1 MKKIISLLIAITT
14 IVSVLLFAS
23 SCSGGKE
30 ETTSKKETTA
40 AVTTESETN
49 SETTLSTEEQ
59 TTTGQTTEDVTT
71 EPTGREKMPGYED
84 IDFGGLVFLFNATV
98 SDPAENWHDDY
109 TFWVESVKNELIN
122 DAVFDRNEAMKKLYN
137 CSIEV
142 DATGGDAYDADL
154 ASGAGRYIATSHCY
168 KALDI
173 ASSSYYNVFKL
184 GIDFTQEWWDQ
195 DFFRDLSCN
204 GKLFS
209 MCGSFSLVAYRA
221 VWICYYNKNVYDS
234 KFEGTDIYQIVRDKQ
249 WTFDKMIE
257 FIDRVKYD
265 ANGDSEYTFSEGADA
280 DILGYMSTAH
290 NYRSLYFA
298 GGCRY
303 VTKSSDDYDGYFV
316 AALNDPKGQDTIQA
330 AITLT
335 QNSGYLETGY
345 SNCDKG
351 MANGTTLFVSN
362 VLGQLIDVKDAEGLR
377 LGVLP
382 MPMADENQD
391 GYHHMPDNHAAFISV
406 PTSYKDIS
414 VAADFLTL
422 FAYHS
427 HKLVYPAFLNTYK
440 YIYAHD
446 EESGEMV
453 DIILNSICYDP
464 GYLANFSVGFNGYVT
479 TMIQSNKPN
488 QFVQAATKYTKDTE
502 AKINEY
508 MNKIAAIDDNY

>member
-1 MKKIISLLIAITT
+1 MKKILSLLIALSAVI
-14 IVSVLLFAS
+14 SVLMFAS
-23 SCSGGKE
+23 SCNGNTEKTTTKE
-30 ETTSKKETTA
+30 ETTAIVTDDITTVTETEQT
-40 AVTTESETN
+40 
-49 SETTLSTEEQ
+49 TEEQ
-59 TTTGQTTEDVTT
+59 TTEEVSTEL
-71 EPTGREKMPGYED
+71 TGREKMPGYED

-98 SDPAENWHDDY
+98 SDPAVNWHDDY
-109 TFWVESVKNELIN
+109 TFWVESIKNESIN
-122 DAVFDRNEAMKKLYN
+122 DAVFDRNNVMHELYN
-137 CSIEV
+137 CTIEV
-142 DATGGDAYDADL
+142 DASGGSAYDADI
-154 ASGAGRYIATSHCY
+154 ASGAGRYIGTSHCY

-173 ASSSYYNVFKL
+173 ASSSYYNVLKL
-184 GIDFTQEWWDQ
+184 GIDFNQEWWDQ
-195 DFFRDLSCN
+195 DFFRDLSCD

-234 KFEGTDIYQIVRDKQ
+234 KFEGIDIYQMVRDKQ
-249 WTFDKMIE
+249 WTFDTMID
-257 FIDRVKYD
+257 FIDKVKYD

-303 VTKSSDDYDGYFV
+303 VTKSSDDYSGYFISS
-316 AALNDPKGQDTIQA
+316 LNDPKGQDTIQA

-335 QNSGYLETGY
+335 QNDGYLETGY
-345 SNCDKG
+345 SNCDAG

-382 MPMADENQD
+382 MPMAKAGQD
-391 GYHHMPDNHAAFISV
+391 GYHHMPDNHATFISI

-414 VAADFLTL
+414 VAAEFLTL

-427 HKLVYPAFLNTYK
+427 YKLVYPAFLNTYK

-453 DIILNSICYDP
+453 DIILNSVCYDP

-488 QFVQAATKYTKDTE
+488 QFTQAATKYTKDTN
-502 AKINEY
+502 AKIDEY
-508 MNKIAAIDDNY
+508 RSKIAGIDDNY

>member
-1 MKKIISLLIAITT
+1 MKKILSLLIAITT

-23 SCSGGKE
+23 SCSGNTEKTTTKE
-30 ETTSKKETTA
+30 ETTAIVTDDNTTNTETVQT
-40 AVTTESETN
+40 
-49 SETTLSTEEQ
+49 TEEQ
-59 TTTGQTTEDVTT
+59 TEEDVTT
-71 EPTGREKMPGYED
+71 EPNGRQKMPGYED
-84 IDFGGLVFLFNATV
+84 VDFGGLVFLFNATV
-98 SDPAENWHDDY
+98 SDSAVNWHDDY

-122 DAVFDRNEAMKKLYN
+122 DAVYDRNEVMHNLYN
-137 CSIEV
+137 CTIEV
-142 DATGGDAYDADL
+142 DASGGSAYEADI
-154 ASGAGRYIATSHCY
+154 ASGAGRYIGTSHCY
-168 KALDI
+168 RALDI
-173 ASSSYYNVFKL
+173 ASSAYYNVLKL

-195 DFFRDLSCN
+195 DFFRDLSCD

-234 KFEGTDIYQIVRDKQ
+234 KFEGIDIYQIVRDKQ
-249 WTFDKMIE
+249 WTFDTMID
-257 FIDRVKYD
+257 FIDKVKYD

-303 VTKSSDDYDGYFV
+303 VTKSSNDYNGYFISS
-316 AALNDPKGQDTIQA
+316 LNDPKGQDTIQA

-335 QNSGYLETGY
+335 QNDGYLETGY
-345 SNCDKG
+345 SNCDAG

-382 MPMADENQD
+382 MPMAHEGQD
-391 GYHHMPDNHAAFISV
+391 SYHHMPDNHATFISI

-414 VAADFLTL
+414 VAAEFLTL

-453 DIILNSICYDP
+453 DIILNSVCYDP
-464 GYLANFSVGFNGYVT
+464 GYLANFSNGFNGYVT

-488 QFVQAATKYTKDTE
+488 QFSQAATKYTKDTN
-502 AKINEY
+502 AKIDEY
-508 MNKIAAIDDNY
+508 RSKIAAIDDNY